1 MNNIQLNDAGNT
13 KTLPQGSSLFVDF
26 ITAGRDPAKFPEPE
40 KIRLDRPEQI
50 YIHHGWGPHQCL
62 GRAIVTTA
70 GAAMLK
76 AFARSCPNV
85 RRAPGPAG
93 EIKKKLFNGAFPVF
107 LAEDGG
113 SWESFPVS
121 KKVLFD
127 VMDGANGYTNGHGRT
142 NGHSNGYHA
151 NGVNGHH

>member
-1 MNNIQLNDAGNT
+1 M
-13 KTLPQGSSLFVDF
+13 FVDF
-26 ITAGRDPAKFPEPE
+26 TAAGSDQAKFPKPTE
-40 KIRLDRPEQI
+40 IRLDRPEET

-62 GRAIVTTA
+62 GQAITTTA

-76 AFARSCPNV
+76 SFARACPNV
-85 RRAPGPAG
+85 RRTLGPAG
-93 EIKKKLFNGAFPVF
+93 EIKSKLFKGQFPVF

-113 SWESFPVS
+113 SWEAFPVS

-127 VMDGANGYTNGHGRT
+127 VVDEANGSTNGHGSSNGHAST
-142 NGHSNGYHA
+142 NGRSNEHHS